1 MAGFAFGVLVGLI
14 VELIIDT
21 QTIAELR
28 ERNNKLRLENAA
40 FRKETPKEVIEIIDR
55 RSAEAGSLFDPF

>member
-1 MAGFAFGVLVGLI
+1 M
-14 VELIIDT
+14 IIDT

-40 FRKETPKEVIEIIDR
+40 LRKETPKEVIEIIDR

>member
-28 ERNNKLRLENAA
+28 ERNDKLRLENAA
-40 FRKETPKEVIEIIDR
+40 LRKETPKEVIEILDR
-55 RSAEAGSLFDPF
+55 RSIDAGKLFKEF